1 MYEWGLGDLELGGDV
16 LGDVGFNSWE
26 FMCIYEIMGQWA
38 I

>member
-1 MYEWGLGDLELGGDV
+1 MGIRGFRVGGDV